1 MSVIFHKNPFLLLI
15 TLAAF
20 GASHAQSP
28 ALTLDEC
35 YTLAKQNYPL
45 IRQRELIKKTR
56 DYSIENAG
64 KGYLP
69 QWVSSGQLTYQSDVT
84 QIPFK
89 VPGFDIPTPSKT
101 QYKVYGE
108 VDQTI
113 YDGGNIRLQKQTQQ
127 ANADIQDQNLEVQ
140 LYALKDRVNQ
150 IFFGILLINEQIKQN
165 ELQQQDLQA
174 IVNTTQ
180 AAVDNGSG
188 YRRSADEAKV
198 ELLNAQQTNIN
209 LKGNRKAYIDMLA
222 LFINQPLDENVALE
236 KPAEV
241 ELPSTINRPELKLY
255 DYQKKLYD
263 VQEKQLSVNVLPKVS
278 AFIQGGYSN
287 PPLNA
292 LKATPAFYYIG
303 GVKFNWPLGSL
314 YTNKN
319 ERKILQ
325 INRQTQD
332 IQRETFVFNTN
343 QTLRQQNNDIM
354 RLKQLIEK
362 DNDIIALRA
371 SIKNAA
377 KAQVQNG
384 VITTHDYI
392 TYVNDENMARQEFL
406 LHQIQL
412 LNTIYN
418 YKNTSGN

>member
-1 MSVIFHKNPFLLLI
+1 MSAIFYKNLFLLLI

-20 GASHAQSP
+20 VPSHAQSP

-35 YTLAKQNYPL
+35 YTLSKQNYPM
-45 IRQRELIKKTR
+45 IRQRELIKKTK

-113 YDGGNIRLQKQTQQ
+113 YDGGNIKWQKQTQQ

-188 YRRSADEAKV
+188 YRRSVDEAKV

-332 IQRETFVFNTN
+332 IERETFVFNTN

-371 SIKNAA
+371 SIKSAA

>member
-1 MSVIFHKNPFLLLI
+1 MLLI
-15 TLAAF
+15 ALAAF
-20 GASHAQSP
+20 VVSHAQSS

-35 YTLAKQNYPL
+35 YTLAKQNYPM
-45 IRQRELIKKTR
+45 IKQRELIKKTK

-165 ELQQQDLQA
+165 ELQQQDLQVV
-174 IVNTTQ
+174 VNATQ

-188 YRRSADEAKV
+188 YRRSLDEAKV
-198 ELLNAQQTNIN
+198 EVLNSQQTNIN

-222 LFINQPLDENVALE
+222 LFINQPLDENVVLE

-241 ELPSTINRPELKLY
+241 GLSSTINRPELKLY

-332 IQRETFVFNTN
+332 IEKETFVFNTN

-362 DNDIIALRA
+362 DNDIIALRT

-377 KAQVQNG
+377 KAQAQNG

-392 TYVNDENMARQEFL
+392 TYVNDENVARQEFL
-406 LHQIQL
+406 LHQVQL